1 MSLRAKL
8 LLIFTLTALSALTF
22 FAFIAYDTATETSRD
37 KEIALLRQVFA
48 NDIKEAVAAIASGT
62 SINEALAH
70 ISLNHRQQV
79 AIAVYDASN
88 IVVYASPVSR
98 PLTRLLARAK
108 RNAQNLG
115 QFVDSGFS
123 YTWFQFPLPV
133 RNLNA
138 VLVYEVEQAPEVS
151 FLHQM
156 GLSLGFTAFIVLWV
170 ASWAAVYVSNLIEKL
185 SEQKNVLE
193 FHTLHDSLTGLP
205 NRTMLYGELGKKIT
219 TAKYEASQ
227 FALCFIDLNGFKDI
241 NDSLGHQFGD
251 ELLIEVAKRLTA
263 ATRASDMVARLGGD
277 EFAILLR
284 GSDISMHEIALQR
297 LSTTLEAVIQL
308 NTKNCFVSSS
318 IGIALFPDHGT
329 DVQTLLRNADLA
341 MYSAKKSRL
350 RYQFFNPGI
359 IATNS
364 QPASE
369 LKPAI

>member
-1 MSLRAKL
+1 MSQRARL

-37 KEIALLRQVFA
+37 KEVALLRQVFA
-48 NDIKEAVAAIASGT
+48 NDMKEAAAAIASG
-62 SINEALAH
+62 ININAALAR
-70 ISLNHRQQV
+70 ISHNHRQQM
-79 AIAVYDASN
+79 AIAVYDANS
-88 IVVYASPVSR
+88 VVIYASPVSR
-98 PLTRLLARAK
+98 PLMRLLARVK
-108 RNAQNLG
+108 RNAQSLG
-115 QFVDSGFS
+115 QFADGGFS
-123 YTWFQFPLPV
+123 YTWFHFPLPAKK
-133 RNLNA
+133 LTA
-138 VLVYEVEQAPEVS
+138 VLVYEVEQAPAVS

-170 ASWAAVYVSNLIEKL
+170 ASWAAVYISNLIDKL

-193 FHTLHDSLTGLP
+193 YHTLHDGLTGLP
-205 NRTMLYGELGKKIT
+205 NRTMLYSELGKKIIA
-219 TAKYEASQ
+219 AKHEASQ

-284 GSDISMHEIALQR
+284 GSDISMYEIALQR
-297 LSTTLEAVIQL
+297 LSSTLEAVIHL

-318 IGIALFPDHGT
+318 IGIALFPAHGA
-329 DVQTLLRNADLA
+329 DVQALLRNADMA

-350 RYQFFNPGI
+350 RYQFYNPGI
-359 IATNS
+359 LAPNS
-364 QPASE
+364 QPTSE
-369 LKPAI
+369 FKPAI